1 MLHRWRDIQGSSSFG
16 ENCTIGLD
24 MTIRHYI
31 AKNEIMREVLGM
43 PRA

>member
-1 MLHRWRDIQGSSSFG
+1 MVSAREFFSDGP
-16 ENCTIGLD
+16 D